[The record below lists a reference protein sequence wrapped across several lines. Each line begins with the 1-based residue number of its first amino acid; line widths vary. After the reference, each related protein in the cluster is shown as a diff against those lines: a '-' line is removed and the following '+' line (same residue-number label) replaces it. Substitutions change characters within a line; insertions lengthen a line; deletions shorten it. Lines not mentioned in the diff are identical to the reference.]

1 MKIKFAKIR
10 LFLAWCVT
18 LSAVA
23 VGAFLM
29 GAAVQRERY
38 RSISLSITAHLH
50 SLDSAAGMYFK
61 EHKDIDQI
69 SYAELAGKRNY
80 MPRKVPSLGE
90 DYDSIFI
97 SRDRDFISV
106 RIPGTYFCV
115 MREVSYSRINQ

>member
-1 MKIKFAKIR
+1 MKTKFAKIQ
-10 LFLAWCVT
+10 LFLAWGVT

-29 GAAVQRERY
+29 GATVQRERY

-50 SLDSAAGMYFK
+50 GLDSAALMYFE

-69 SYAELAGKRNY
+69 SYAKLVDQGNY
-80 MPRKVPSLGE
+80 MPRRVSSLGE

-106 RIPGTYFCV
+106 RIPGTHFCV
-115 MREVSYSRINQ
+115 MREVSYSRIEQ